1 MKKSFVVHD
10 SRPGLSGGKMLL
22 DVIPKNVA
30 SDPHFLNCSIPAESQ
45 LSRQAYGYLIV
56 TEGEYFSRF
65 HCDSAETLD
74 SLITLHGAGEKVWF
88 FIKPGP
94 LGRMME
100 DTYYDSMMACL
111 REHGSQ
117 LTCCVQKVGD
127 TIYLPYAWI
136 HCVLTIENVGGYSS
150 LLSLGLRVPRE
161 RYEHMWGL
169 IAPRLPVGERR
180 SNALIKVQSLKTSR
194 D

>member
-1 MKKSFVVHD
+1 MAELVFLVPFGTGNSVAAV
-10 SRPGLSGGKMLL
+10 PVAWVCANIGLWY
-22 DVIPKNVA
+22 V
-30 SDPHFLNCSIPAESQ
+30 NCSIPAESE

-74 SLITLHGAGEKVWF
+74 SLITLHGAGGKVWF

-117 LTCCVQKVGD
+117 LKCCVQKVGD

-136 HCVLTIENVGGYSS
+136 DCVLTIGNVGGCSS

-161 RYEHMWGL
+161 RYEHVRINSPEVACW
-169 IAPRLPVGERR
+169 
-180 SNALIKVQSLKTSR
+180 
-194 D
+194 